1 MEAFSEGRT
10 EVRLREYPRN
20 NEIKVLYETFNH
32 MAEQIMKLKIDVYEN
47 MLDKQRIQS
56 SYLRVQIQPHLYT
69 NILNL
74 IYGLAEI
81 RDYKGIQELAVYMS
95 RYFRYLL
102 STKKDFVRLEQEI
115 GCVEDYIKIQQ
126 VRYPECL
133 DFSLECDAE
142 RKEEWVP
149 PLLLQTFIENGI
161 KHNITLVPRL
171 TLHIVVRKYPGS
183 LVFLISDTGVGFRQ
197 EMLRKL
203 EAGGRYRRKWAAYR
217 YCEYQEQAEA
227 FISWKGRNQNKEPG
241 TGGGDIYTDSGKKGG
256 IAG

>member
-1 MEAFSEGRT
+1 M
-10 EVRLREYPRN
+10 
-20 NEIKVLYETFNH
+20 
-32 MAEQIMKLKIDVYEN
+32 
-47 MLDKQRIQS
+47 
-56 SYLRVQIQPHLYT
+56 
-69 NILNL
+69 
-74 IYGLAEI
+74 
-81 RDYKGIQELAVYMS
+81 
-95 RYFRYLL
+95 
-102 STKKDFVRLEQEI
+102 RLEQEI

-203 EAGGRYRRKWAAYR
+203 EAGEDIEENGQHIGIVNIKNRLKLLYHGRAGIKIRNREQGAAIYIRIPERR
-217 YCEYQEQAEA
+217 EE
-227 FISWKGRNQNKEPG
+227 
-241 TGGGDIYTDSGKKGG
+241 
-256 IAG
+256 